1 MRRSLLLFAV
11 LCGIAVVFATSH
23 LGTSGASAAT
33 SSAPIFG
40 ASNPVTFDF
49 IKIGETSETLV
60 DTITNSGN
68 APLVFKLV
76 NIAGRDAKDFSL
88 ATNTC
93 ANATLQPGE
102 TCKVGISFTPS
113 AAGTRVAFVHFTD
126 NTPCDDWITI
136 AGSGSTTAPP
146 VTAKTATCGQNITNA
161 LSSVNGASSVV
172 KFATC
177 TSRRTISVSFAPPKG
192 KTFKKVVVLLR
203 GKAVQTLTGD
213 KIKTDISLKGLPRG
227 RFTVEVKATTTDGKS
242 YDRKHF
248 YVTCVATKG

>member
-11 LCGIAVVFATSH
+11 LSGIAVVFATSH

-40 ASNPVTFDF
+40 TSNPITFDF
-49 IKIGETSETLV
+49 IKVGETSETLV
-60 DTITNSGN
+60 DTVTNSGN
-68 APLVFKLV
+68 AALVFRAV
-76 NIAGRDAKDFSL
+76 GIAGRDARDFSL

-93 ANATLQPGE
+93 ANATLQPGD
-102 TCKVGISFTPS
+102 TCKVGVSFTPS

-136 AGSGSTTAPP
+136 AGSGSTTTPP
-146 VTAKTATCGQNITNA
+146 AAARAATCAQNVTQA
-161 LSSVNGASSVV
+161 LSTVNGESTVV

-177 TSRRTISVSFAPPKG
+177 SSRRTITVSFAPPKG
-192 KTFKKVVVLLR
+192 KRFKKVVVLLR

-213 KIKTDISLKGLPRG
+213 RIKTDISLRGLPRG

-248 YVTCVATKG
+248 YVTCVANK